1 MLAQLIIN
9 CKHFFKIFLN
19 ITKTLA
25 LLSNCAIVNDMRKET
40 LIRKLKSYCE
50 DRPLTVV
57 SQRTG
62 VEYWAL
68 YRIVRET
75 NKRGGKQ
82 KNWEKLE
89 TFFKGVK

>member
-1 MLAQLIIN
+1 
-9 CKHFFKIFLN
+9 
-19 ITKTLA
+19 
-25 LLSNCAIVNDMRKET
+25 
-40 LIRKLKSYCE
+40 
-50 DRPLTVV
+50 V

>member
-1 MLAQLIIN
+1 LHYYQIV
-9 CKHFFKIFLN
+9 
-19 ITKTLA
+19 
-25 LLSNCAIVNDMRKET
+25 AIVNAMKKET

-89 TFFKGVK
+89 TFLKGVK